1 MNYEERHHKYFPR
14 PYCSCGESVVAL
26 DAAAVPDVFLS
37 ASVIRVLLLYVLLLQ
52 LLFLLCI
59 DAVGDVAIID
69 VNDVDV
75 SDIAWVMLL

>member
-26 DAAAVPDVFLS
+26 DAAAVSDVFLS

-52 LLFLLCI
+52 LLFILCI